1 MNYQLIRRIKN
12 KIIKNLP
19 LKIKSIIRYIYSDKY
34 GKKYY
39 WAGGN
44 YLWIYPYLKEF
55 LEMKTNS
62 NDYSIVEVG
71 SRDCLDACEF
81 AKNFNPKNIFVFEP
95 CREALKRCSEVLQD
109 NQKCA
114 EKIVLHGAALGDK
127 NGVSDFFEFS
137 KKDPW
142 ALNKINIG
150 ASSFGE
156 WTSEGLPDGHRHK
169 GFEKAC
175 LKYRVP
181 VLKGDNL
188 LNLQKENYLII
199 CIDVEGFE
207 LNVLKGIL
215 KTLEKTHFVCVEMS
229 HNINRK
235 GIENDSNRVHELLTK
250 NNFEVIICDSTG
262 GKNFPLN
269 NKFTKFFNVLYK
281 NTKLNS

>member
-1 MNYQLIRRIKN
+1 MINKLIRRIKN
-12 KIIKNLP
+12 KIIDKLP
-19 LKIKSIIRYIYSDKY
+19 IKVKAIIRYFYSDKY

-39 WAGGN
+39 WSGGN

-55 LEMKTNS
+55 LEIKTNL

-71 SRDCLDACEF
+71 SRDCIDACEF

-95 CREALKRCSEVLQD
+95 CREALKRCAEVLKD

-114 EKIVLHGAALGDK
+114 EKIVLHGAALGEK

-156 WTSEGLPDGHRHK
+156 WTSEGLPDSHRHK
-169 GFEKAC
+169 LFKDTC
-175 LKYRVP
+175 LRYKVP

-207 LNVLKGIL
+207 LNVLRGIL

-229 HNINRK
+229 YNLNRK
-235 GIENDSNRVHELLTK
+235 NIKNDANSVHDLLI
-250 NNFEVIICDSTG
+250 NHNFEVVVCDSTR
-262 GKNFPLN
+262 GKNFPLKQ
-269 NKFTKFFNVLYK
+269 KFTQIFNVLYK